1 MTDTTIPSFSKL
13 PRYTSINTACDILG
27 FGRSKLY
34 ELAGEGSI
42 RIVKVGGRSLVDIEA
57 ALAWM
62 ATLPVAS
69 IAPLRKAAQPVDR
82 PLSNANYRTSVSEA
96 DT

>member
-1 MTDTTIPSFSKL
+1 MTDTTISSFAGL
-13 PRYTSINTACDILG
+13 PRYASVNKACDILG

-34 ELAGEGSI
+34 ELAGEGTL

-62 ATLPVAS
+62 AALPVAS
-69 IAPLRKAAQPVDR
+69 IAPLRKEAPGSL
-82 PLSNANYRTSVSEA
+82 PLLNKNKIC
-96 DT
+96 